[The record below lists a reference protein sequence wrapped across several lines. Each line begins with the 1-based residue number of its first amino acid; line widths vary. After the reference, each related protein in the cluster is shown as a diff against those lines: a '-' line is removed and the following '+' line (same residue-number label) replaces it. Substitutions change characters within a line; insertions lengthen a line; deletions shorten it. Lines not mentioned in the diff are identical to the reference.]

1 MGPTILTL
9 HFYFLKTWEKTFKR
23 KMKLSFVTLF
33 LAADAGAAARKEKN
47 ALAAAQR
54 KAANAVLAQIAAQ
67 KAEAKTLAKEAPKD
81 AVGGVVVGGI
91 QARSGALFEDDVSEG
106 QRGPRKS
113 PWTPCGEGSSVSD
126 AEPQWQIQGSND
138 RRIRLCHRLQ
148 RHLQLRRTDVDRR
161 WRVLSQVPKLKF
173 EQNQKQTL
181 FKTTLRL
188 SCADNP

>member
-1 MGPTILTL
+1 
-9 HFYFLKTWEKTFKR
+9 
-23 KMKLSFVTLF
+23 MKLSFVTLF

-106 QRGPRKS
+106 NEFYISYKIS
-113 PWTPCGEGSSVSD
+113 
-126 AEPQWQIQGSND
+126 
-138 RRIRLCHRLQ
+138 
-148 RHLQLRRTDVDRR
+148 
-161 WRVLSQVPKLKF
+161 LKICENEEDF
-173 EQNQKQTL
+173 YN
-181 FKTTLRL
+181 
-188 SCADNP
+188 